1 MNWTSICWKGQADLT
16 DPFNVSKLLQL
27 NLAFSPHRLLQE
39 TTTLEGLRF
48 KILHQ
53 KNDGLLHMNIMNCPL
68 VPNFW
73 AIPPKKNSVVP
84 AFWLALS
91 GEHSQLWSCLVP
103 PSSTAGRYEMTN
115 VKRVLN
121 DKSNP
126 GVARVAHFFK
136 CLLLLHKDWQP
147 LSGGHRRKTI
157 LWMKCLNPETGLF
170 RQK

>member
-73 AIPPKKNSVVP
+73 AIPQKKT
-84 AFWLALS
+84 
-91 GEHSQLWSCLVP
+91 LWSLLFDSLFQASILSFGHVSFLHRVP
-103 PSSTAGRYEMTN
+103 QVAMKWPTWNVCSTTNQILGLQESHTFSSAC
-115 VKRVLN
+115 
-121 DKSNP
+121 
-126 GVARVAHFFK
+126 FFCTK
-136 CLLLLHKDWQP
+136 IDSH
-147 LSGGHRRKTI
+147 
-157 LWMKCLNPETGLF
+157 
-170 RQK
+170 